1 MAQVRD
7 VFWLNQPRVSTF
19 AQNPVQNTL
28 SRGCSGGATYAGEVY
43 RHSGGAVESGLPRA
57 GYGSVPWRCAE
68 GFHREDCAWR
78 VHISV
83 EAGGLVSLAAAN
95 GGSCPSVDVAMITA
109 AKVFGART
117 IGVLLSG
124 MGSDGVEGMAAILR
138 SNGVAY
144 IQDPRT
150 CTLAGMPGAAIERG
164 LAGRVARPREIGR
177 MLAHDGVRA

>member
-1 MAQVRD
+1 MPAKFTDTLAVR
-7 VFWLNQPRVSTF
+7 LNQDCRVPVTEACRGDVLRDSTVKI
-19 AQNPVQNTL
+19 AP
-28 SRGCSGGATYAGEVY
+28 GG
-43 RHSGGAVESGLPRA
+43 
-57 GYGSVPWRCAE
+57 
-68 GFHREDCAWR
+68 F
-78 VHISV
+78 HISV

-117 IGVLLSG
+117 IAVLLSG

-150 CTLAGMPGAAIERG
+150 CAPEGH
-164 LAGRVARPREIGR
+164 VARTREDRRTPFHPHVGR
-177 MLAHDGVRA
+177 IHS